1 VSDTYT
7 KLFSSI
13 TESTVWGE
21 SYATRIVWVTML
33 AMADASGKVYGAI
46 PGLARRANVTLQ
58 EVEAALNSFL
68 SPDPYSRTQDDD
80 GRRIEVIDGGWRLIN
95 HGKYGSIRGTEERR
109 EYKRNWDRDNRPSGH
124 QRNSKSDSSPTQS
137 DRSPKEPDNPAPLTP
152 TLDLT
157 AEKQEQKHVQ
167 PLAAPCRFDEF
178 WSAYP
183 NKKGK
188 QEAEKTWK
196 RRKLDALCDQLIAHV
211 ALMTREDSD
220 WARGYV
226 PMGST
231 YLNQARWEDVPKLP
245 ARAGPHSGQPQQMGK
260 TAQAL
265 MALEEFGN
273 GGLDQAGNFGG
284 PEAAH
289 VLGPG
294 ADPGGGG
301 YSADRRR
308 LVGGRH

>member
-1 VSDTYT
+1 MSDTYT

-46 PGLARRANVTLQ
+46 PGLARRANVTLA
-58 EVEAALNSFL
+58 EVETALGSFL

-95 HGKYGSIRGTEERR
+95 HGKYGAIRGAEERR
-109 EYKRNWDRDNRPSGH
+109 EYKRKWDRENRSSGH
-124 QRNSKSDSSPTQS
+124 QRAAQSDSSPTQS
-137 DRSPKEPDNPAPLTP
+137 DNIPNESDSPAPLTP

-157 AEKQEQKHVQ
+157 AEKQEQQHVQ
-167 PLAAPCRFDEF
+167 PLAARCRFAEF
-178 WSAYP
+178 WAAYP

-196 RRKLDALCDQLIAHV
+196 RRKLDPQCEQLLDHV
-211 ALMTREDSD
+211 ALMIRDDSD

-245 ARAGPHSGQPQQMGK
+245 ARAGPHSGPPQQMGK

-301 YSADRRR
+301 YPVDRSR
-308 LVGGRH
+308 LVGGRN